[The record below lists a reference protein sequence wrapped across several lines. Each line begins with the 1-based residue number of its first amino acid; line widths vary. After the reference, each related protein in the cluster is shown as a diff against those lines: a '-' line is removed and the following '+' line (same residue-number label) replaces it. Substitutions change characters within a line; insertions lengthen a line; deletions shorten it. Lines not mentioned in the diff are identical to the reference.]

1 MIQKYAYF
9 SVPLELLSVG
19 VELSFDL
26 FINSSTHAIREKF
39 VRVFPKG
46 QILEE
51 KDVNSFREKYHQV
64 YVPEAQRELYLNSI
78 VKSENLG
85 LSRKAEAVKEVAIH
99 YLSNLFKDKKT
110 FNTELL
116 KDTINGCKDAV
127 ESMIS
132 VVKDISIDEIQKL
145 IGDLSFHDF
154 YTYDHSINV
163 AMYSIALYRAHNP
176 KASEKELIAAGMGGL
191 LHDLGKIKIP
201 TEIINNPDKLTDEE
215 FAEIMR
221 HPKYGIDLL
230 DTKVCQS
237 CKEVD
242 LDSVKRVVFEH
253 HENFNGT
260 GYPNKLKGDDIHI
273 MARITAIADF
283 FDAITTKRSYHEVLS
298 AEDALAVMDKT
309 AGKKIDPELFK
320 LFTTKVKNLV
330 LKGKGNI
337 ELDESFDP
345 CQPHRV
351 LPFVTPK
358 AAKKDHDLFKKEKA
372 YGKIVSKE
380 DKSKKKAS

>member
-1 MIQKYAYF
+1 MQKIAYF
-9 SVPLELLSVG
+9 SVPLELLSIG
-19 VELSFDL
+19 TELSFDL
-26 FINSSTHAIREKF
+26 FINSSTHATREKF
-39 VRVFPKG
+39 VRIFPIG
-46 QILEE
+46 QILEAS
-51 KDVNSFREKYHQV
+51 DVSSFKKKYHQV
-64 YVPEAQRELYLNSI
+64 YVPESQRELYLNTL
-78 VKSENLG
+78 VKTQNLG
-85 LSRKAEAVKEVAIH
+85 LSQKASAVKDVAIH
-99 YLSNLFKDKKT
+99 YLSNLFEDKKT

-132 VVKDISIDEIQKL
+132 VIKDVSIDEIQKL

-163 AMYSIALYRAHNP
+163 AMYSIALYRAYNP
-176 KASEKELIAAGMGGL
+176 EATEQELNAAGMGGL
-191 LHDLGKIKIP
+191 LHDLGKIKIS
-201 TEIINNPDKLTDEE
+201 TEIINNPDKLTDAE
-215 FAEIMR
+215 FAEIMK

-230 DTKVCQS
+230 STKVCES
-237 CKEVD
+237 CKD
-242 LDSVKRVVFEH
+242 IDIDSIKRVVYEH
-253 HENFNGT
+253 HENINGT
-260 GYPNKLKGDDIHI
+260 GYPNKLKGEEIHI

-309 AGKKIDPELFK
+309 VGKKIDPELFK

-330 LKGKGNI
+330 FKGKGNI

-358 AAKKDHDLFKKEKA
+358 VAKKEHELFKKEEEF
-372 YGKIVSKE
+372 GKIVSKAG
-380 DKSKKKAS
+380 KKKKAS